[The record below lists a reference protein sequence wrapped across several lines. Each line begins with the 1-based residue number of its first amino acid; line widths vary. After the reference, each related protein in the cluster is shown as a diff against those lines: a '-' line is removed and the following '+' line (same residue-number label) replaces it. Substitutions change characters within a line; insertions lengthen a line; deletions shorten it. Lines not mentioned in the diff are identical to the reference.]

1 MPLLNYPWYLSGKQ
15 GPRQLARRRGSV
27 VTSDVTHLKRLGKFM
42 MRRPWFQGLSLLLL
56 RTFSGNAVESHY
68 KTSLIHFIFERAA
81 ATSINMCLECLIRID
96 SRSAAIAAASRDF
109 SAISKEE
116 AMEFAPVGT
125 YPPTD
130 IDVLIVGTGFGGL
143 TAALEFTRKGHTVR
157 IVERHGSPDVSG
169 KPLS

>member
-1 MPLLNYPWYLSGKQ
+1 
-15 GPRQLARRRGSV
+15 
-27 VTSDVTHLKRLGKFM
+27 
-42 MRRPWFQGLSLLLL
+42 
-56 RTFSGNAVESHY
+56 
-68 KTSLIHFIFERAA
+68 
-81 ATSINMCLECLIRID
+81 MCLECLIRID

-109 SAISKEE
+109 STISKEE